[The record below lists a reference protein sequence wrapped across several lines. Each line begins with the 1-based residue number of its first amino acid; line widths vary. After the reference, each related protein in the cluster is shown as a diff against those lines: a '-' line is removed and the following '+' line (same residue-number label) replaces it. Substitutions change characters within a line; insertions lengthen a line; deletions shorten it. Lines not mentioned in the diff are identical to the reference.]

1 VSAQVLH
8 RNAVVVGDIHAC
20 LKRLPRASVD
30 CVITSPPYYQLRD
43 YGVLGQ
49 IGLEDHVD
57 GWVDELRL
65 AMRGLARVLKP
76 TGSVW
81 LNLGDSYSRHARYGA
96 PTKSLLLGPERL
108 VLALVGDGWTIRNKV
123 VWAKPN
129 PMPTSVRDRLN
140 TTWEPVYLLTRSS
153 DYFFDLDA
161 IRVPHRSVRHG
172 RPKSAQ
178 RPGPVGRPSW
188 AGPLA
193 GSNSGLDRLKASGL
207 VGHPLGANPGDVWS
221 VATAGYRGQH
231 FATFPTRLVERPLV
245 ASCPERV
252 CRVCGAPWR
261 RETVRALGR
270 LATLGELRPSCGC
283 RAGWRPGLVLD
294 PFFGAGTVGIV
305 AEKHSRDWLG
315 IELNP
320 RFARLAEERIAH
332 ARAVGREG
340 GERRAA

>member
-1 VSAQVLH
+1 MSAPFLP
-8 RNAVVVGDIHAC
+8 RNTVVVGDVHAS

-43 YGVLGQ
+43 YGVEGQ

-57 GWVDELRL
+57 AWVDELRL

-76 TGSVW
+76 TASCW
-81 LNLGDSYSRHARYGA
+81 LNLGDSYARHARYGA
-96 PTKSLLLGPERL
+96 PAKSLLLGPERL
-108 VLALVGDGWTIRNKV
+108 LLALVGDGWTIRNKI

-140 TTWEPVYLLTRSS
+140 TTWEPVYLLTRSK
-153 DYFFDLDA
+153 DYFFDLAA
-161 IRVPHRSVRHG
+161 IRVPHRSLRHG
-172 RPKSAQ
+172 PPKSAQ
-178 RPGPVGRPSW
+178 PTAPTGRPSW

-193 GSNSGLDRLKASGL
+193 GSNSGLDHLKASGL

-231 FATFPTRLVERPLV
+231 FATFPTRLIERPLL

-252 CRVCGAPWR
+252 CGTCGRPWE
-261 RETVRALGR
+261 REPVSALGQ
-270 LATLGELRPSCGC
+270 LATLGELRPSCEC
-283 RAGWRPGLVLD
+283 AAGWRPGLVLD
-294 PFFGAGTVGIV
+294 PFFGAGTVGLV
-305 AEKHSRDWLG
+305 AEKHNRDWLG

-320 RFARLAEERIAH
+320 RFARLAEERIAQ
-332 ARAVGREG
+332 AGMVEREG
-340 GERRAA
+340 GKRRVA